1 MCALRETY
9 KSDAKAMEEERKTY
23 LSQTTTTRAK
33 RRGEFS
39 LNL

>member
-9 KSDAKAMEEERKTY
+9 KSDAKAMEEERKTS
-23 LSQTTTTRAK
+23 LSQTTTRAK